1 MLVNDLSIVRT
12 NGSLQISVMHVCMWC
27 YGSDDLSNNNFFF
40 SFLVSCPVID
50 MLLLCVGKLCVS
62 DRGSKWIFK
71 HGMAKST
78 RPLKQC
84 NESNECFIN
93 TSILDSSIQQ
103 SNTHTQ
109 HMHTCTRELIDARCP
124 FPLWIVLFI
133 TVILCRSV
141 ISSSRHIRIY
151 PTRASPIMYNYIG
164 HCLFGGCDW
173 VFSLPFT
180 TNNQENLY
188 VSAP

>member
-103 SNTHTQ
+103 SNTHTT
-109 HMHTCTRELIDARCP
+109 HAYMHAWTNRRSLPVSIVDCIVYHSDSMQKRHIIFTPYTHIPYTRLANYVQLYWSLFVWGLRLSI
-124 FPLWIVLFI
+124 FI
-133 TVILCRSV
+133 TI
-141 ISSSRHIRIY
+141 
-151 PTRASPIMYNYIG
+151 NYQQPRKLV
-164 HCLFGGCDW
+164 C
-173 VFSLPFT
+173 
-180 TNNQENLY
+180 
-188 VSAP
+188 